1 MRLLFSSMLL
11 ASLCAP
17 VSQSASVITQS
28 PDVSVMEGEAVNIT
42 CCWPEQ
48 DERFTLN
55 WMKNQTEMKI
65 KTFLTKQDNEQ
76 KSPTCSSLT
85 FESIKREDSGKYTC
99 KLTVEIPKLASY
111 EGNGTIIKVTTKDNT
126 TTTEAPHPGGSSST
140 YTPVIV
146 LTAVAPLLLIAIICY
161 CKLRRKKASTA
172 RVIYEVAHRDS
183 DVTDVDKHSTGSS
196 TGSTHWCQVPVYESF
211 DYFEGVQTKPSG

>member
-126 TTTEAPHPGGSSST
+126 TTTEA
-140 YTPVIV
+140 
-146 LTAVAPLLLIAIICY
+146 
-161 CKLRRKKASTA
+161 STA